1 MSPFSPQI
9 EIFAPFFHQ
18 DVVEE
23 RPYRDIGRSI
33 KDMIGRNSFLVFLS
47 SLMSFFFLEKKKYRN
62 AKDQA
67 M

>member
-23 RPYRDIGRSI
+23 RPYRDIGRPI
-33 KDMIGRNSFLVFLS
+33 KDMMGHNSFLVFLS
-47 SLMSFFFLEKKKYRN
+47 SLMRVFLEKKEI
-62 AKDQA
+62 
-67 M
+67 